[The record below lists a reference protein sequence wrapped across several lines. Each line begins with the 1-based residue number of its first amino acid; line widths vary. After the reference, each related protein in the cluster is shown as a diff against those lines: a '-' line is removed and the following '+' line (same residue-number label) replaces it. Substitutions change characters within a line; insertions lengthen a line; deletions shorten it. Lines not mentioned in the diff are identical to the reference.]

1 MAKGEWIGFVD
12 GDDLIDEEMYER
24 LLNNALQYNAKIS
37 HCGYQMVFEDGRIHY
52 FYNTGRIVLQ
62 NNITSV
68 KDLLEGNFVEPGLCN
83 KLFHKSLFGHI
94 LNDNIVDTSIK
105 INEDLLM
112 NYYLFIESE
121 VSVYQDF
128 CPYHYMIRDN
138 SASRSRLNE
147 NKIYDPIRVKQII
160 YDRVPGEIKKIAKK
174 MYIATCVNVYNSI
187 IMNKGYEKEKKDVYQ
202 LIYREK
208 KQFNLLNK
216 RTKLLAKMICYLPIL
231 YPIIYKIYANC
242 FQKKKYD

>member
-1 MAKGEWIGFVD
+1 
-12 GDDLIDEEMYER
+12 
-24 LLNNALQYNAKIS
+24 
-37 HCGYQMVFEDGRIHY
+37 
-52 FYNTGRIVLQ
+52 
-62 NNITSV
+62 
-68 KDLLEGNFVEPGLCN
+68 
-83 KLFHKSLFGHI
+83 
-94 LNDNIVDTSIK
+94 
-105 INEDLLM
+105 
-112 NYYLFIESE
+112 
-121 VSVYQDF
+121 
-128 CPYHYMIRDN
+128 MIRDN